1 MSKILMT
8 GITGLVGSAFIT
20 ELFRYR
26 KDVEIIALVRGRGLE
41 GAKERVDA
49 VVREQCVFDEK
60 GCCPDEILKK
70 IKVISYEA
78 PAKFTEEHF
87 KAFEG
92 VDTFFHCAADVNL
105 GKDKKG
111 LTYKCNF
118 EGTKEMVEAAKR
130 LKVKNFHFVSTA
142 YVAGKAH
149 GTIMEDGLVPD
160 NEFNN
165 PYERSKYDAET
176 LVRNSG
182 LPFNIY
188 RPSII
193 IGRLSDGK
201 IRKALAFYRICD
213 FMAKI
218 KKLQSS
224 KMGMNVTDEIDLHI
238 RLEAHMSKCVY
249 FVPVDYVQR
258 SITAI
263 FLKGIKNKTYHITGK
278 GPASVE
284 DIAAVMS
291 TCLKIKGIS
300 VVKEIKNPSSLER
313 LMNKYIG
320 DLLPYVSAE
329 MTFDISNV
337 EEELGDSDLNWE
349 VCYDTLLIILREY
362 FLERFP
368 ELF

>member
-8 GITGLVGSAFIT
+8 GITGLVGSAFAT
-20 ELFRYR
+20 ELLRC
-26 KDVEIIALVRGRGLE
+26 KNDVEIIALVRGRGPE
-41 GAKERVDA
+41 GSASRVDA
-49 VVREQCVFDEK
+49 VIREQCVFDEK
-60 GCCPDEILKK
+60 DCCPDELLKK

-78 PAKFTEEHF
+78 PNPFTEEQF
-87 KAFEG
+87 EQFEG
-92 VDTFFHCAADVNL
+92 VDTIFHCAADVNL

-118 EGTKEMVEAAKR
+118 EGTKRMVDVAKR
-130 LKVKNFHFVSTA
+130 LGVEKFHFVSTA

-149 GTIMEDGLVPD
+149 GVIKEDGLVPN

-165 PYERSKYDAET
+165 PYEKSKYDAET

-182 LPFNIY
+182 LKFNIY

-218 KKLQSS
+218 KKSQSA
-224 KMGMNVTDEIDLHI
+224 KMGLKPTDEICLEI
-238 RLEAHMSKCVY
+238 RLEAHMSKSVY
-249 FVPVDYVQR
+249 FVPIDYVQKT
-258 SITAI
+258 ITAL

-284 DIAAVMS
+284 NIRHVLRS
-291 TCLKIKGIS
+291 LLKIKGLS
-300 VVKEIKNPSSLER
+300 VVREIKDPTSMDR
-313 LMNKYIG
+313 LMDKYIG
-320 DLLPYVSAE
+320 DLLPYFSAE
-329 MTFDISNV
+329 MSFDVSNV
-337 EEELGDSDLNWE
+337 IEELGDDDLQWE
-349 VCYDTLLIILREY
+349 VCYETLLIILEEY
-362 FLERFP
+362 FKNRFP